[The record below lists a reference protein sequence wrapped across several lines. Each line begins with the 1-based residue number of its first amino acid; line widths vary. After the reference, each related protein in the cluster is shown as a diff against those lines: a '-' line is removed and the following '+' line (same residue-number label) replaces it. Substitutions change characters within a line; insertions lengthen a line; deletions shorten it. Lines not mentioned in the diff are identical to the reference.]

1 MDHKV
6 SKDMISSGMTPS
18 GEKTQADLGRTQY
31 GSAPSPSKLMDAYK
45 SMYGNKEE
53 VINEMAGKGM
63 GMTPAPK
70 PGGITPYKDPKKVAL
85 PTPQD
90 PATSKPQ
97 KDFIKARMSDSPAP
111 KTETKPET
119 KSMVDTVR
127 DRRKEVV
134 SARREKVQGIM
145 NKYGESVD
153 LLAAYRAV
161 YEHHKKDAD
170 GNTIPHEDEEVN
182 EGKIPAGLQAYLD
195 KKKGKKE
202 DKKEMKEGAGL
213 YANIH
218 AKRKRGGKM
227 RKKGDKGAP
236 SSQDFANAAKTAKE
250 EVDKFDIVFNH
261 FISEGYSEKEAYS
274 KMANLTE
281 EQLDEFLKALAQAGM
296 RGAESIGRATRPL
309 VAKAAQRGS
318 NIGKPASQRIEVTDP
333 KPQARKPFEPKRK
346 PFDAKKPEQK
356 PVTSAS
362 EVVSAALSKRREE
375 KQQRKDKLA
384 SDPKTRIDIKK
395 KEVMQDE
402 YQYIDEYAQLA
413 AKAAA
418 MLSKVKK
425 VAKPVV
431 DATKKTIGNV
441 AKDPTVKNI
450 ATQTA
455 VGSMMSGGNPKKQTT
470 GTVSASA
477 DLFDIVKGQLLDEGL
492 SEEEIQDIMLT
503 LTPDEI
509 MKEMNQGPST
519 PVKNYGD
526 SPDKPKILPNFGAT
540 RAKVRTTEKGT
551 VIKGGKDTGATPT
564 ERQSMLDAISGK
576 RVPNLKKEEY
586 KNFDPKNP
594 DPKQVAAQA
603 KQEKNRQKFNDPMGV
618 KNKNIG
624 GQGLD
629 PMDK

>member
-45 SMYGNKEE
+45 SMYDKKEE
-53 VINEMAGKGM
+53 VIN
-63 GMTPAPK
+63 
-70 PGGITPYKDPKKVAL
+70 
-85 PTPQD
+85 
-90 PATSKPQ
+90 
-97 KDFIKARMSDSPAP
+97 
-111 KTETKPET
+111 
-119 KSMVDTVR
+119 
-127 DRRKEVV
+127 
-134 SARREKVQGIM
+134 
-145 NKYGESVD
+145 
-153 LLAAYRAV
+153 
-161 YEHHKKDAD
+161 EHHKKDAD
-170 GNTIPHEDEEVN
+170 GNTIPHEHEEELD

-274 KMANLTE
+274 KMTNLTE

-309 VAKAAQRGS
+309 AAKAAQRGS

-402 YQYIDEYAQLA
+402 YQYIDEYAQLLAKGA
-413 AKAAA
+413 AL
-418 MLSKVKK
+418 LSKVKK
-425 VAKPVV
+425 VAKPVA
-431 DATKKTIGNV
+431 DATKKTFS
-441 AKDPTVKNI
+441 DPTVKNI

-492 SEEEIQDIMLT
+492 SEEEIKDIMLT

-509 MKEMNQGPST
+509 LNELSGDLLRKATVAAGDKAAKLASQKDPAGAVKKLEQQKRLSSAMKKKNLENQSREANRKPT
-519 PVKNYGD
+519 QYD
-526 SPDKPKILPNFGAT
+526 SPVTKPMMDYSKP
-540 RAKVRTTEKGT
+540 
-551 VIKGGKDTGATPT
+551 
-564 ERQSMLDAISGK
+564 
-576 RVPNLKKEEY
+576 Y
-586 KNFDPKNP
+586 PKAS
-594 DPKQVAAQA
+594 D
-603 KQEKNRQKFNDPMGV
+603 
-618 KNKNIG
+618 
-624 GQGLD
+624 
-629 PMDK
+629 